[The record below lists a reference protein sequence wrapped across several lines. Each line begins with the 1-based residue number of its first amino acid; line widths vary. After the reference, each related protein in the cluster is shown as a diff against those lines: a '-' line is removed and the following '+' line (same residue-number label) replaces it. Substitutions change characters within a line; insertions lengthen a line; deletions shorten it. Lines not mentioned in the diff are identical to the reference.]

1 MADAVTISWCPHGL
15 GIQGDGDNITFI
27 PNSEGENTHLPE
39 LADWV
44 SSTHCIYIPLEQTLI
59 RYIQLPLKSTKHL
72 DADMLLQELSDNAG
86 IEPDDWWLTW
96 QMKADEDGVSGLVF
110 GIKNDLKS
118 SLQNTPVWQH
128 ATLLLID
135 GWQRLNTWLD
145 GQNDTQSAAV
155 VDMDEEGIFFG
166 FYDAGIWKGM
176 SRLNGNSETHTQQ
189 MLWSLK
195 SMGFDVETMPVLGR
209 LSAEVASHFPHS
221 SEPETDSLPQR
232 YIANL
237 SLDKPT
243 NQTKHMLNL
252 RHGKWASK
260 QTSAALQ
267 AWYRPAIFAAV
278 IACLWLGGMIGSNM
292 QYEAELK
299 AMQQDITAAFH
310 RGLPE
315 QPVIIDALAQLRQAA
330 GGNTS
335 SNHQNVSQQ
344 LFALSQTFIN
354 TPWEMQDFS
363 ISKRGSSLA
372 GKVKDLDTLN
382 TIRTGLAKHIGRD
395 VQVADTDLKGNE
407 VSFRMRW

>member
-15 GIQGDGDNITFI
+15 GIQGDGDNITFM
-27 PNSEGENTHLPE
+27 PASEQENESLPE
-39 LADWV
+39 LADWID
-44 SSTHCIYIPLEQTLI
+44 TAHCIYIPLEQTLT

-96 QMKADEDGVSGLVF
+96 QIKANQDGVAGLVF
-110 GIKNDLKS
+110 GIKKGLKY

-128 ATLLLID
+128 TPLLLID
-135 GWQRLNTWLD
+135 GWQRLNIWLD
-145 GQNDTQSAAV
+145 GHEDKPSVAV
-155 VDMDEEGIFFG
+155 VDMDEEGMFFG

-176 SRLNGNSETHTQQ
+176 RRLNGDSETHAQQ
-189 MLWSLK
+189 MMWSLQ
-195 SMGFDVETMPVLGR
+195 SMGFDAESTPVLGR
-209 LSAEVASHFPHS
+209 FSADIATHFSQATEATTDNLPH
-221 SEPETDSLPQR
+221 R
-232 YIANL
+232 HIANL
-237 SLDKPT
+237 SLAKPT
-243 NQTKHMLNL
+243 NQTKHVLNL

-260 QTSAALQ
+260 QTSATLQ
-267 AWYRPAIFAAV
+267 AWYRPALFAVV
-278 IACLWLGGMIGSNM
+278 IVCLWLGSMIGSNM
-292 QYEAELK
+292 QYEVELE
-299 AMQQDITAAFH
+299 AMQEDITAAFH

-335 SNHQNVSQQ
+335 SNHKNVSKQ
-344 LFALSQTFIN
+344 LYALSQTFIN

-363 ISKRGSSLA
+363 ISKRGINLA

-382 TIRTGLAKHIGRD
+382 SIRTDLAKHLGAD
-395 VQVADTDLKGNE
+395 VQIADTDLKGDE